1 MNVSSSMVFDC
12 CLERSCSFLLQ
23 ATDHRAPGCYGQSFR
38 EAGSILRSRVSLSIV
53 LDTADQRAPFC
64 CGQSFVRQVPSL
76 CQENVSSSIVLD
88 ATDLRAPF
96 CYGRSFVI
104 QVPSWCQERLIGHC
118 VHCRAQVR
126 RLYMKT
132 KRYSH
137 LDLFLCRSLKPTSFH
152 VPSTSVT
159 FSCKHLSIC
168 GGSEQELIVR
178 E

>member
-12 CLERSCSFLLQ
+12 CMERSCSFLLQ

-53 LDTADQRAPFC
+53 LDTTDQ
-64 CGQSFVRQVPSL
+64 SPSL